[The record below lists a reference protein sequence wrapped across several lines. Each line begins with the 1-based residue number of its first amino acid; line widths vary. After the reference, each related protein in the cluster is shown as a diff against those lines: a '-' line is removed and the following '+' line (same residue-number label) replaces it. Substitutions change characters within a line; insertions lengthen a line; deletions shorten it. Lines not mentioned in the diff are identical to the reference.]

1 MKVSRRIFMR
11 SSVLSAAACLSYPF
25 RALAGQ
31 RALPADRNLPQRNT
45 GSAPV
50 PHAPLPHGE
59 SPGQKFAGLDHLTSD
74 VFAQA
79 VGTAFKVST
88 TSGSGEVFWL
98 TLLAV
103 KDMDPPAPP
112 NAASMAV
119 PPPAAMSNAAQTSA
133 FSLNFAGGPAQGV
146 KQDTYFFEHSELGQ
160 FALLI
165 VPAGP
170 EQYVAII
177 NRLVVRK
184 AIGV

>member
-11 SSVLSAAACLSYPF
+11 SGVLSAAACLAHPF

-31 RALPADRNLPQRNT
+31 RAFPGDRNLPQRNSSST
-45 GSAPV
+45 PV

-59 SPGQKFAGLDHLTSD
+59 SPQQKFAGLDHLTRD
-74 VFAQA
+74 IFADA

-88 TSGSGEVFWL
+88 RSGKGEVFWL
-98 TLLAV
+98 TLLSV
-103 KDMDPPAPP
+103 QDMEAAAPTNP
-112 NAASMAV
+112 ASMAV
-119 PPPAAMSNAAQTSA
+119 PPPAAISNAAQTSA
-133 FSLNFAGGPAQGV
+133 FSLTFSGGPAQGV
-146 KQDTYFFEHSELGQ
+146 GQDTYFFEHPELGQ

-170 EQYVAII
+170 EQYVAIV
-177 NRLVVRK
+177 NRLTVRK